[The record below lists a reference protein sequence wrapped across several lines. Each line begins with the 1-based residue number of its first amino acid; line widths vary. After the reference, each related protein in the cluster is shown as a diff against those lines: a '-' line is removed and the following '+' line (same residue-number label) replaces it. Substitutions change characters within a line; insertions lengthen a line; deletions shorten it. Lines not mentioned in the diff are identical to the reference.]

1 MNVTMVSLYIAMSWP
16 AIIRFQKKAQT
27 DLDKPSSFFR
37 WACYKDNLRGYL
49 SDRDQSAD
57 KNHLAVRNVG

>member
-1 MNVTMVSLYIAMSWP
+1 MNVTMVSLYNELACYYMIS
-16 AIIRFQKKAQT
+16 KKGL